1 MRLAVVVP
9 CFNEAEVLPETARRL
24 TELLQ
29 RLSDAAAID
38 ADSRLYFVDDGS
50 TDATWQIVE
59 RLHAADARVCGIKLS
74 RNRGHQNALLA
85 GLFAAEGDAV
95 VSIDADLQDDV
106 DAIGAMV
113 DAWRGG
119 ADIVF
124 GVRSQRA
131 HDTAFKRLTATAY
144 YRMMAAMGVQ
154 VVLDHADFRL
164 MSRTA
169 VEALREYPETNLF
182 LRGIVPLLGFRTARV
197 EYARAP
203 RLAGQSKYPLR
214 RMISLAVQGV
224 TSFSAV
230 PLRLITALGF
240 AVSLGSLALVMWA
253 VWVRVFTD
261 EAVPGWASTV
271 VPIYFLGG
279 VQLLCIGIIGEYLAK
294 TYMEVKRRPRFF
306 IERALGPVARQASDS
321 AAAAP
326 DRILR

>member
-1 MRLAVVVP
+1 VRLAVVVP

-29 RLSDAAAID
+29 RLSAAGAID
-38 ADSRLYFVDDGS
+38 ADSRVYFVDDGS

-106 DAIGAMV
+106 EAIGAMV

-131 HDTAFKRLTATAY
+131 HDSAFKRLTATAY

-164 MSRTA
+164 MRRTA

-182 LRGIVPLLGFRTARV
+182 LRGIVPLLGLRTARV

-203 RLAGQSKYPLR
+203 RLAGESKYPLR

-306 IERALGPVARQASDS
+306 VERVLGPVARRAPEST
-321 AAAAP
+321 AAAP
-326 DRILR
+326 DRMLR